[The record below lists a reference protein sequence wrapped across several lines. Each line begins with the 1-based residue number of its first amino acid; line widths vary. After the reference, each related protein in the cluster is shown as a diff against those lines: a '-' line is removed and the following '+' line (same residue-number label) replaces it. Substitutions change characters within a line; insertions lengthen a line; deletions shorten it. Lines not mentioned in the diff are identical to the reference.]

1 MEEETFFRR
10 NGIMKLRSLFLM
22 LFILEM
28 VVYFVMSF
36 VPYSNPGL
44 VSQLQSEESS
54 TYSLGVV
61 GILFSIFPHNL
72 LIATIEIIPFLG
84 QFFFAFSIIETP
96 LALTAVASSTGVP
109 GILAFISLL
118 LIPDTI
124 IELPSYAVATATS
137 IYLIYILIKS
147 RGLIRAKI
155 RKVFYMYLF
164 TALELFVAGTFESIA
179 IDMAQTLPSPESL
192 TYTLLLWIPAVPVIY
207 LLFRLFRRINRD
219 EYTRKKKGIPESFEF
234 Q

>member
-1 MEEETFFRR
+1 
-10 NGIMKLRSLFLM
+10 MKLRSLFLM